1 MTTKE
6 VKPIL
11 RVQRWS
17 DSGSATL
24 AGVAVG
30 PANATSATLF
40 SHGSENVQIEVKHER
55 SSSEHLEELR
65 KSAWLYPTLDSML
78 ALRHAADN
86 WSFATKR
93 IQYTTIGRMLEI
105 LSEILNE
112 HTPPPNIVPTWCG
125 GIQAEWHQNGVD
137 LEIEVFPSGEIEYF
151 FKGPDEE
158 QEGRA
163 WDALERLNEYTHA
176 VL

>member
-6 VKPIL
+6 VNPIL
-11 RVQRWS
+11 RAQGWF

-24 AGVAVG
+24 AGDAI
-30 PANATSATLF
+30 ASLSNATSATLF
-40 SHGSENVQIEVKHER
+40 YQGSENVQVEVNQM
-55 SSSEHLEELR
+55 SLEHLEELR
-65 KSAWLYPTLDSML
+65 RSAWFYPTLDSML
-78 ALRHAADN
+78 ALRHAAGN

-93 IQYTTIGRMLEI
+93 TQHTTIGRMLEI

-112 HTPPPNIVPTWCG
+112 HTPPPSIVPTWCG
-125 GIQAEWHQNGVD
+125 GIQAEWHRNGVD

-163 WDALERLNEYTHA
+163 WDALGRLNEYTHA